1 MSNDKDI
8 QFSKKNNGN
17 IQIKINKST
26 KQKLNKLTDS
36 TNFITEKKPDKKIPE
51 EKIDYEK
58 VFIEE
63 FKKMMLAGIIVR
75 KINKRF
81 GYKYVVAKLQE
92 NLRNLELFQIE
103 KPEKK
108 KIIELEKIILI
119 NIFETKKV
127 HISTNELKIN
137 LELENETIANIL
149 FDGIKLLNKINL
161 SNKKILRHILNN
173 IESDSESESE
183 LETKSVS
190 SLNVNLEK

>member
-8 QFSKKNNGN
+8 EFSKKNNGN

-108 KIIELEKIILI
+108 KIIELEKIIQI

-137 LELENETIANIL
+137 LELENDTIANIL